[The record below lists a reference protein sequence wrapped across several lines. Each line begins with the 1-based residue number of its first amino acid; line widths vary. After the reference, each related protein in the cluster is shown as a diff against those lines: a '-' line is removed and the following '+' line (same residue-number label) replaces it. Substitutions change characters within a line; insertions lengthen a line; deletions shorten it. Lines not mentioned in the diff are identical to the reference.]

1 LKGDSNLRNFS
12 TMSLRPDFSPDPN
25 AALSFFN
32 NSSQAVNIGPG
43 NDIPNDGNFRYKLA
57 GLTSFDID
65 NTFFPP

>member
-1 LKGDSNLRNFS
+1 MAKKWLVFSVDENKAFNDLSNIIF
-12 TMSLRPDFSPDPN
+12 D
-25 AALSFFN
+25 LSFFN